1 MIGYTETAIHWL
13 NAYRLFALEP
23 LIDLYDN
30 QATQACSC
38 DGPKL
43 IAGKAALRV
52 YWIDQFKTHPA
63 GDVVGAQSEA
73 DGETLSFQT
82 SKGVVRAR
90 LHMDQL
96 GRILHVECG
105 LVQ

>member
-1 MIGYTETAIHWL
+1 MAVYTETAIHWL

-43 IAGKAALRV
+43 IAGKVALRARDSTASIR
-52 YWIDQFKTHPA
+52 YRGSHPGSLRLVIYPCLA
-63 GDVVGAQSEA
+63 SR
-73 DGETLSFQT
+73 ETL
-82 SKGVVRAR
+82 G
-90 LHMDQL
+90 
-96 GRILHVECG
+96 
-105 LVQ
+105 